1 MRHWPLF
8 SSFIV
13 LGLLAA
19 CAQPSMPEDHFYRL
33 TIKGPERATTP
44 LPAGT
49 IQVERFVADGLAA
62 NRPIAFSEAGRPH
75 VLQTYHYHFW
85 IEPPTALL
93 QTTLADYLRRSGAE
107 RVVTPELRV
116 EPDFVVSGR
125 IRGFEQV
132 RGSPGFARAALEL
145 AVTDRKGG
153 RLLLL
158 KTYAA
163 EPRTSGESVAEA
175 AAQMSAAIE
184 QIYAQFVRDLATA
197 R

>member
-49 IQVERFVADGLAA
+49 IQVERFVADGLTA
-62 NRPIAFSEAGRPH
+62 NRPIAFSEAGRPQ

-85 IEPPTALL
+85 VEPPTALL
-93 QTTLADYLRRSGAE
+93 
-107 RVVTPELRV
+107 
-116 EPDFVVSGR
+116 
-125 IRGFEQV
+125 
-132 RGSPGFARAALEL
+132 
-145 AVTDRKGG
+145 
-153 RLLLL
+153 
-158 KTYAA
+158 
-163 EPRTSGESVAEA
+163 PRPP
-175 AAQMSAAIE
+175 
-184 QIYAQFVRDLATA
+184 ATA
-197 R
+197 WYGRPTG